1 MDLERKPN
9 NLEFKM
15 RNKQEAF
22 KSFFIISIS
31 LIIAFVSNLL
41 IVLIL
46 THNFP
51 PGEYAVYQFSLT
63 FLTFFTIFSNIGLST
78 TIIQQLSAEKD
89 KDHHKLVRL
98 FSEGLKWI
106 ILFTLIFSLILFFSA
121 DFFEI
126 FYQLPGL
133 GIVLK
138 FTSLILISNNIVN
151 YFESIFQGLWKF
163 KLFAISFI
171 FSKVIKVVIVSL
183 IFIID
188 MSLPQIIAL
197 FSIALLIQLIVILG
211 FSQIK
216 YRYLSSFFSFNR
228 ELSRTLLKFSIFIF
242 LYVFFQNVITYSNQ
256 FILAA
261 FVIPAEIAHYTIVQ
275 WMIVSFSIPAIIF
288 SRFILPYVSHYIQ
301 KVEEERGKI
310 QTIYNLIFRYG
321 LLLTIPIS
329 FYFLIFSDPLIA
341 LMFDPSYYPVSNY
354 LKLYIFFLNINI
366 IDVAGGHFLWASNEP
381 KLVYKLYA
389 VTSFF
394 TLTMSFILIPILYTL
409 GAILSIMIPHSI
421 YTIYSIFLVKRKNK
435 IEFDSN
441 LLPTIFK
448 YIISAFSVMI
458 LLYVINL
465 IFQFNLNNILILLT
479 FSGIYFGIFLIMILL
494 LRGVTLMEIKDF
506 IKLLRNSIFKN

>member
-1 MDLERKPN
+1 MK
-9 NLEFKM
+9 
-15 RNKQEAF
+15 NKQEAF
-22 KSFFIISIS
+22 KSFFIISIT
-31 LIIAFVSNLL
+31 LLIAFISNLL

-63 FLTFFTIFSNIGLST
+63 FLTFFTIFSNVGLST

-89 KDHHKLVRL
+89 KDPNKLVKL

-106 ILFTLIFSLILFFSA
+106 ILFTLIFSVILFLCA
-121 DFFEI
+121 DLFES
-126 FYQLPGL
+126 FYHMPGL

-163 KLFAISFI
+163 NLFAISFI
-171 FSKVIKVVIVSL
+171 FSKVIKVIIVSF
-183 IFIID
+183 IFIVN
-188 MSLPQIIAL
+188 MSLPQIVML
-197 FSIALLIQLIVILG
+197 FSFALLIQLIVILI
-211 FSQIK
+211 FAQIK
-216 YRYLSSFFSFNR
+216 YNYLSSFFKFNR

-261 FVIPAEIAHYTIVQ
+261 YDDSEIAYYTIVQ

-301 KVEEERGKI
+301 KDVPEERGKI
-310 QTIYNLIFRYG
+310 QTIYNLIFKYG

-329 FYFLIFSDPLIA
+329 FYFLFFSDPLIA
-341 LMFDPSYYPVSNY
+341 LMFAPSYAPVADY

-366 IDVAGGHFLWASNEP
+366 IDVAGGYFLWASNEP

-389 VTSFF
+389 IASVF
-394 TLTMSFILIPILYTL
+394 TITLSFILIPIFYTV
-409 GAILSIMIPHSI
+409 GAILSIMIPNSI
-421 YTIYSIFLVKRKNK
+421 YTIYSTILVKKKNK
-435 IEFDSN
+435 INFDSN
-441 LLPTIFK
+441 MLPTIFK
-448 YIISAFSVMI
+448 YVISAASVLVFI
-458 LLYVINL
+458 YLINL
-465 IFQFNLNNILILLT
+465 FFQFNLTNVLILLV
-479 FSGIYFGIFLIMILL
+479 FSGFYFGIFLIVILL
-494 LRGVTLMEIKDF
+494 LKAVTFKEIKDF
-506 IKLLRNSIFKN
+506 IALLRSLIFKNSNSQI